1 MANVWSILFVS
12 YFPAHPLAV
21 SKETAHVGLKLAHLW
36 AGFYHQT
43 SIAWFP
49 CSSVGTHMVCI
60 PTLERGNERNLW
72 ERLSS
77 RDRRGWK
84 ATST

>member
-1 MANVWSILFVS
+1 LNAVHGFLLHWSAV
-12 YFPAHPLAV
+12 PAGV
-21 SKETAHVGLKLAHLW
+21 RRDRFSKKDSKMKLGRFIFKLAPYQ

-43 SIAWFP
+43 SIEKK
-49 CSSVGTHMVCI
+49 SS
-60 PTLERGNERNLW
+60 NLW

-84 ATST
+84 ATPT